1 MKSTLPA
8 ALALVA
14 FVASFGG
21 IWFYTNDGQPK
32 CDSAEAVATIKNM
45 ALDRGFGGRFF
56 SAQRIAVWRQ
66 TSIDCLERSSQ
77 GL

>member
-21 IWFYTNDGQPK
+21 IWFCTNDGQPK

-45 ALDRGFGGRFF
+45 AL
-56 SAQRIAVWRQ
+56 QKI
-66 TSIDCLERSSQ
+66 E
-77 GL
+77 GLGPILFCATYSRLASNEHRLP